1 VNNLFENHTIKEV
14 KGIESIMKSCLRE
27 DCPVDNTTEVFIIA
41 TDWNRR
47 DYITTYITHKGLTYN
62 QDETDIFNTF
72 EDAFYY
78 FNYLLKG
85 GRKVKDYFG
94 DLTGRE
100 LSIIKVIKSISTNK
114 ICWNE
119 SKTVV
124 KSVFI

>member
-1 VNNLFENHTIKEV
+1 MFENPTTKEV
-14 KGIESIMKSCLRE
+14 KGIESIMKNSLK
-27 DCPVDNTTEVFIIA
+27 DDYHIDNTTEVFIIA
-41 TDWNRR
+41 TDWNRQ
-47 DYITTYITHKGLTYN
+47 DYIITYVTRKGLTYN

-124 KSVFI
+124 KSVFV

>member
-1 VNNLFENHTIKEV
+1 MFENHTIKEF
-14 KGIESIMKSCLRE
+14 KGIEPIMRSCLR
-27 DCPVDNTTEVFIIA
+27 DNCHVDNTTEVFIIA

-47 DYITTYITHKGLTYN
+47 DYIITYVTRKGLTYN
-62 QDETDIFNTF
+62 QDETAIFNTF

-119 SKTVV
+119 SKIVV
-124 KSVFI
+124 KSVFV